1 MRIILKCAPA
11 DSPLF
16 KEKLIQ
22 YLRPQLIK
30 GVPSVIND
38 LKIFYKEEPAKAVV
52 LGSIL
57 EEMNASMDDNM
68 TLSKDD
74 EEELDPTV

>member
-1 MRIILKCAPA
+1 M
-11 DSPLF
+11 
-16 KEKLIQ
+16 
-22 YLRPQLIK
+22 IK

-38 LKIFYKEEPAKAVV
+38 LKIFYKEEPAKALV

-57 EEMNASMDDNM
+57 EEMNACMEESMC
-68 TLSKDD
+68 LSKDD